1 MRVGTAG
8 TLKVILPG
16 FSAGGVPVLIGS
28 LWTDVCAGGYGFGST
43 SVSVVRRNDTLEGGV
58 YMCGAENSSSQ
69 LVDLVISV
77 ISEICLTR
85 RLLI

>member
-28 LWTDVCAGGYGFGST
+28 LWTENICAGYGFGST

-58 YMCGAENSSSQ
+58 TCAARK
-69 LVDLVISV
+69 
-77 ISEICLTR
+77 TR
-85 RLLI
+85 RQSSWTLSSLSYLRFV